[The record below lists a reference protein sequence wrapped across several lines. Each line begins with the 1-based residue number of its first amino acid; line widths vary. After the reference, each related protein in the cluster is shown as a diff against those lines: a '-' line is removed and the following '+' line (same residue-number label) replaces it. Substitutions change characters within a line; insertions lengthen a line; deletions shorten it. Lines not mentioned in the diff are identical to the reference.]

1 MLVIE
6 DGSGTNPN
14 ANSYASVETLRLFAK
29 LRGIDLTELSDD
41 ECAVLLI
48 KAMDY
53 IEAKASKFQGE
64 KTNPRQPLQWPRR
77 GVRLDGLS
85 VGEKEI
91 PRNLEYGQLQLAL
104 EAREHDLMPN
114 RLPGE
119 KGAVIKE
126 RVEGAVEVAYAN
138 NGTPDKVPAF
148 AKAEALLAQLYKK
161 NGLFLVR
168 A

>member
-1 MLVIE
+1 MIVVE

-14 ANSYASVETLRLFAK
+14 ANSYNSVEALRTFAK
-29 LRGIDLTELSDD
+29 LRGIDLTGLSDD

-48 KAMDY
+48 KATDCT
-53 IEAKASKFQGE
+53 ESKASKYQGE
-64 KTNPRQPLQWPRR
+64 KTNPKQPLQFPRR
-77 GVRLDGLS
+77 GVRVDGLL
-85 VGEKEI
+85 VGENEI
-91 PRNLEYGQLQLAL
+91 PRNLEYGHLQLAL

-114 RLPGE
+114 TLPYDP
-119 KGAVIKE
+119 VVTKE
-126 RVEGAVEVAYAN
+126 RVEGVVETVYEN
-138 NGTPDKVPAF
+138 KGTPDKVPAF

>member
-6 DGSGTNPN
+6 DGSGTNLD
-14 ANSYASVETLRLFAK
+14 ANSYASVETLRIFAK
-29 LRGIDLTELSDD
+29 LRGIDLTAMSDD
-41 ECAVLLI
+41 DCSVLLI

-64 KTNPRQPLQWPRR
+64 KSNPRQPLQWPRR
-77 GVRLDGLS
+77 GVRIDGLS
-85 VGEKEI
+85 IGEKEI
-91 PRNLEYGQLQLAL
+91 PRNLEYGQMQLAL
-104 EAREHDLMPN
+104 EAKEHDLMPN
-114 RLPGE
+114 TIPGE
-119 KGAVIKE
+119 KGPVIKE

-138 NGTPDKVPAF
+138 TGAVDKVPAF